1 MTASHGSL
9 HEPASMVS
17 LGDYDDDADHMDM
30 DRSGSGEPHRPR
42 RHVMPVLIAVFV
54 IGALAIVAWYAY
66 HWSAGPAADGEVPL
80 VLAETTPEKVRP
92 EDPGG
97 LEVRHQDALILNQAN
112 GGTEG
117 QVERLL
123 PPPETPLPPP
133 RPAQPAETAPP
144 TVPAPKV
151 EVPQET
157 PAPETVAPPATPPAA
172 TAPVPAAPAPAAP
185 APAAQVAGLAKG
197 FDLQLAALR
206 SQDTAKQEAAR
217 LQRTLGALLGKHSI
231 QVLDPRPGG
240 TNPVYRLRIGPF
252 ADRGSAQALCTQLKT
267 KKQDCFVVKR

>member
-1 MTASHGSL
+1 M
-9 HEPASMVS
+9 HEPASMASHGVF
-17 LGDYDDDADHMDM
+17 DDDADDLE
-30 DRSGSGEPHRPR
+30 GGGPGPGGPR
-42 RHVMPVLIAVFV
+42 TPVMTVVIALFV
-54 IGALAIVAWYAY
+54 IAALAAVAWYAY
-66 HWSAGPAADGEVPL
+66 HWSAGPVVGGEVPL

-112 GGTEG
+112 GEGAEG

-133 RPAQPAETAPP
+133 RLAEPATAAQPVETAP
-144 TVPAPKV
+144 
-151 EVPQET
+151 
-157 PAPETVAPPATPPAA
+157 
-172 TAPVPAAPAPAAP
+172 PAAPAPETAADAAP
-185 APAAQVAGLAKG
+185 AAATVAEPSPPPAPAAAATAPEAQVAGLAKG

-217 LQRTLGALLGKHSI
+217 LQRNLGSVLGEHSI

-240 TNPVYRLRIGPF
+240 QSPVYRLRIGPF